1 MVLIT
6 ERGGLR
12 RSQSALRSG
21 RKDNQWKVDD
31 LRTDAQEAFVP
42 VAGRVSPR
50 SGDYITQIDGVMFI
64 QERQAYSMLDS

>member
-1 MVLIT
+1 MLIT

-12 RSQSALRSG
+12 RSQSALRFG
-21 RKDNQWKVDD
+21 RKDNQWKVDY

-50 SGDYITQIDGVMFI
+50 SRDYITRIEINMMG
-64 QERQAYSMLDS
+64 